1 MTAPIYTREQVCEVY
16 KQHGSIRAVTDE
28 TGCPPYTAF
37 IWLKKA
43 GVLNSVDSVRYGTQ
57 ASRNGGAA
65 EKEFKRLV
73 PKAMAANEHLNAN
86 CPSFDFDINGWTVDV
101 KFSSINKTGTYRFAT
116 AGAKALRPD
125 FFCVFAC
132 SKGSIQ
138 SGYRILLIPEDMISN
153 SFSFRFRD
161 GDTSDDEVWLYEV
174 MPEDLAGIFEDDKS
188 TIKGAKK

>member
-1 MTAPIYTREQVCEVY
+1 MTTHTYSREQVYEVY
-16 KQHGSIRAVTDE
+16 KQLGSIRAVTNE

-43 GVLNSVDSVRYGTQ
+43 GILNSVDSVRYGTL

-65 EKEFKRLV
+65 EQEFKRLV
-73 PKAMAANEHLNAN
+73 PKAMAANEHLDAH

-101 KFSSINKTGTYRFAT
+101 KFSAINKTGAYRFAT
-116 AGAKALRPD
+116 AGNKALRPD

-132 SKGSIQ
+132 AKGSIQ
-138 SGYRILLIPEDMISN
+138 SGYRILLIPEEMINN
-153 SFSFRFRD
+153 SFSFQFRN

-174 MPEDLAGIFEDDKS
+174 QPEALAGIFEDDKTTS
-188 TIKGAKK
+188 KGGKK